1 MSPKGPGMAD
11 MVALATRR
19 ACVLIHGERAGDL
32 AGIDGLLG
40 EVGAEG
46 VEVTSALELR
56 RLLDGDAI
64 DLALADSGWQVVQ
77 LEDLLRALH
86 PRREVP
92 VILLAHPDGPRS
104 EWVERSTRR
113 FHVALLHKPTGRE
126 DLTDA
131 LRHGLH
137 LRACHREHREPDEFR
152 RRADAELERCRARR
166 RDLARRLRG
175 ARAEVGRLGAEADA
189 ETKRRVW
196 LLSAISHNLRT
207 PVHEVALCCH
217 LMEAAGRDPA
227 NPSDWEGL
235 TAGLRDGVAWLREL
249 VDDLVDIA
257 QLDLG
262 AMSAHTA
269 PLPLAPFLD
278 QALEE
283 ARREAGRKGLD
294 FRAEVEP
301 PEAVVATDAA
311 KLARILGNLASN
323 AVKFTDAGSV
333 RIALRAGAG
342 AGADAGLVATVVDTG
357 CGIAPDQLAVIFN
370 EFGQVGNPE
379 RARAKG
385 TGLGL
390 ALCRRLVA
398 AMGGRLDVRSE
409 PGRGSTFTVTL
420 PGAAARDG

>member
-1 MSPKGPGMAD
+1 MTAS
-11 MVALATRR
+11 ATRR
-19 ACVLIHGERAGDL
+19 PRVLFHGERAGDFE
-32 AGIDGLLG
+32 GIDHLLG

-46 VEVTSALELR
+46 IEVPSASELG
-56 RLLDGDAI
+56 RLLAGDII
-64 DLALADSGWQVVQ
+64 DLALADAGWQVAR
-77 LEDLLRALH
+77 LEYLLEALH
-86 PRREVP
+86 PRQHVP
-92 VILLAHPDGPRS
+92 VILLAHPGGELS
-104 EWVERSTRR
+104 EWVSRSTRR
-113 FHVALLHKPTGRE
+113 FHVALLHKPTVRS
-126 DLTDA
+126 DLSEA
-131 LRHGLH
+131 LQHGLA
-137 LRACHREHREPDEFR
+137 LRACHRDQLQPGDLP
-152 RRADAELERCRARR
+152 RRAITALERCRTRR
-166 RDLARRLRG
+166 RELSRQLRRVRG
-175 ARAEVGRLGAEADA
+175 EVGRLRAEAEA
-189 ETKRRVW
+189 ETHRRVW

-257 QLDLG
+257 RLDLG
-262 AMSAHTA
+262 AMPAHAA

-283 ARREAGRKGLD
+283 FRREAAGKGLD

-301 PEAVVATDAA
+301 PEAVAATDAV

-333 RIALRAGAG
+333 RVAIR
-342 AGADAGLVATVVDTG
+342 ADAGPGLVATVADTG
-357 CGIAPDQLAVIFN
+357 CGIAPDQLATIFD

-379 RARAKG
+379 RARSKG

-390 ALCRRLVA
+390 ALCRRLVTA
-398 AMGGRLDVRSE
+398 LGGRLEVASE
-409 PGRGSTFTVTL
+409 PGRGSTFTVSL
-420 PGAAARDG
+420 PGTAAVETRGG